1 MEVSLGG
8 SREGPHLLRSR
19 GTSDKD
25 KRQERT
31 VVSAASHSTGA
42 DEREQPGNI
51 YPLLVTGHERV
62 CCAAAA

>member
-42 DEREQPGNI
+42 DERG
-51 YPLLVTGHERV
+51 
-62 CCAAAA
+62 AAG

>member
-1 MEVSLGG
+1 MEVSVGG

-19 GTSDKD
+19 GTSEKD

-42 DEREQPGNI
+42 DERG
-51 YPLLVTGHERV
+51 
-62 CCAAAA
+62 AAG